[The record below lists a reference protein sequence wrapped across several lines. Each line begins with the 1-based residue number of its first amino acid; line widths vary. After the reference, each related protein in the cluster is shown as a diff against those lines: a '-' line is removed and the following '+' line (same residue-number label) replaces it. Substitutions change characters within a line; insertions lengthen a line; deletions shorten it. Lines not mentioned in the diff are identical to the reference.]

1 MVAQAERMTNLARLK
16 EWLTLI
22 GAVVV
27 VLGGLLVGVR
37 LVVAPLYTEMQAMN
51 GRMQRIETVMRDEF
65 KAVRGEITSVRD
77 EVADLRQDMN
87 SEFKAVHEDITEVR
101 ERLARVE
108 ALLERDA
115 SRADTP
121 ETPQ

>member
-1 MVAQAERMTNLARLK
+1 MVAQAEAGRMTNLAKMK

-37 LVVAPLYTEMQAMN
+37 LVVAPLHTELQAMN

-65 KAVRGEITSVRD
+65 KAVRGEITAV
-77 EVADLRQDMN
+77 RQDMN
-87 SEFKAVHEDITEVR
+87 TEFKAVREDITEVR

-108 ALLERDA
+108 ALLGRDTD
-115 SRADTP
+115 RAATP
-121 ETPQ
+121 EAPQ

>member
-1 MVAQAERMTNLARLK
+1 MVAQAEAGRMTNLAKMK

-37 LVVAPLYTEMQAMN
+37 LVVAPLHTEMQAMN

-65 KAVRGEITSVRD
+65 KAVRGEITAVRG
-77 EVADLRQDMN
+77 
-87 SEFKAVHEDITEVR
+87 DITEVR

-108 ALLERDA
+108 VLLERDTD
-115 SRADTP
+115 RAATP
-121 ETPQ
+121 EAPQ